1 MLLLIILR
9 LNAHLWYPFFQPPTP
24 LPLLPTTETAV
35 DPAEGVSFRFKN
47 KFYVMTAK
55 MQVGQGV
62 MTQRGG
68 LTNADLDTLS
78 NWYSARKQYVE
89 IVRQDNA
96 VKPRKGIALGF
107 EFDEYNGEYP
117 YTPAH
122 AVLQVKNFAWG
133 GIEFSGVDT
142 LNYTGISNNISD
154 DFSIEINGFQNDT
167 IYGHFSG
174 LLLSGGGAM
183 APVEEGYFR
192 VRVYRK

>member
-1 MLLLIILR
+1 MLL
-9 LNAHLWYPFFQPPTP
+9 HLLVALWSCLSAGPGRYT
-24 LPLLPTTETAV
+24 LPTAGVV
-35 DPAEGVSFRFKN
+35 DPAEGVSFRFKDH
-47 KFYVMTAK
+47 FYVLSAR

-62 MTQRGG
+62 MAQRGG

-78 NWYSARKQYVE
+78 NWYNTRRQYVE

-96 VKPRKGIALGF
+96 LKPRTGIALGF
-107 EFDEYNGEYP
+107 EFDEHNGEYP

-122 AVLQVKNFAWG
+122 AVLQVKNFSWG
-133 GIEFSGVDT
+133 GIEFSGIDT
-142 LNYTGISNNISD
+142 LNYTGISNHISD
-154 DFSIEINGFQNDT
+154 DFSIEINGFANDT

-183 APVEEGYFR
+183 ASIEEGYFR